1 LLHLTLRCSTRIG
14 DFVRRLILIGATH
27 GWYRQHCGHLA
38 MLFPLV
44 IQLEIRNTVWTDAEI
59 KPTMTLGG
67 LKSVTHLSFTNV
79 NFPSPMHLQKT
90 LSSYPQC
97 DTLALSYSGVSRDF
111 RTITSRVPS
120 IRTLHLGVGEKTV
133 VIDWILS
140 KFRPLKIISL
150 TLHDITYQDS
160 LAVGGLMHAIGDD
173 LQRLDISFRIA
184 PTVIE
189 AAGESHPLSR
199 TVVVSHLYAE
209 NIDLSQN
216 TGLRTLI
223 FDDWFMSRWVPTG
236 WSLLILKR
244 IRSRGLRTITF
255 RFRCPNIELLP
266 WDDATPFLNRLPF
279 PEIQLV
285 RLENHAPFTDT
296 LRDREYIHN
305 ILPALALKN
314 IVEYVSI
321 PEGIM
326 TKFPWNLLY
335 EG

>member
-1 LLHLTLRCSTRIG
+1 
-14 DFVRRLILIGATH
+14 
-27 GWYRQHCGHLA
+27 
-38 MLFPLV
+38 M
-44 IQLEIRNTVWTDAEI
+44 
-59 KPTMTLGG
+59 
-67 LKSVTHLSFTNV
+67 
-79 NFPSPMHLQKT
+79 
-90 LSSYPQC
+90 
-97 DTLALSYSGVSRDF
+97 
-111 RTITSRVPS
+111 
-120 IRTLHLGVGEKTV
+120 
-133 VIDWILS
+133 
-140 KFRPLKIISL
+140 
-150 TLHDITYQDS
+150 
-160 LAVGGLMHAIGDD
+160 
-173 LQRLDISFRIA
+173 
-184 PTVIE
+184 
-189 AAGESHPLSR
+189 
-199 TVVVSHLYAE
+199 AE

-266 WDDATPFLNRLPF
+266 WDDAAPFLNRLPF

-296 LRDREYIHN
+296 LRDRQYIHN
-305 ILPALALKN
+305 ILPALAVKN
-314 IVEYVSI
+314 LVEYVSI